1 MILPQNFCEAFRL
14 VPRLNACWGV
24 RKDRHRC
31 EIESPAARDAE
42 LWPNLA
48 PGCKITGNRV
58 QKSSRAAVLV
68 SLGPAASRDFS
79 QRPKRLMTQRLQNLS
94 IRAAVATAL
103 PAFLLCLSACSTK
116 IAETAPNLAIP
127 VTVAK
132 AVQKTVPINLTAIGT
147 AEAFSTVS
155 IKSQVNAIL
164 EQVHFKQ
171 GDFVRKGDLLFTLD
185 ARPFQSAL
193 AQSEANLARDQAQAE
208 LNQVQSVRYQKLYD
222 AGVAPKEQFDQVK
235 ATADSQEALV
245 HADEAAVQ
253 SSKLQLQYCTIY
265 SPTDG
270 RTGALQVYPGN
281 LVKENDVP
289 ILVVINQISPI
300 FMDFSVPEQ
309 YLGVVKKYMSGGR
322 LQIEATPYGET
333 TSEVGYLTFVDNNVD
348 NTTGTLKLKG
358 TFPNDD
364 HRLWP
369 GQFSV
374 VSLRLAEEEKA
385 IVVPAQAVQT
395 GQSGDFIFVV
405 KADQT
410 VESQPVKVARQLEGE
425 SVISSGIA
433 PGDTVVTDGQLRLI
447 PGIKVQVKAAGT
459 GS

>member
-1 MILPQNFCEAFRL
+1 MTSRQTFLEAFRAVL
-14 VPRLNACWGV
+14 RLNVWRGV
-24 RKDRHRC
+24 R
-31 EIESPAARDAE
+31 ENSGLSQMELPAARSAE
-42 LWPNLA
+42 IWPNLA
-48 PGCKITGNRV
+48 PGCKINGNQVR
-58 QKSSRAAVLV
+58 KSAATSAL
-68 SLGPAASRDFS
+68 SLLRKGGGWKLS
-79 QRPKRLMTQRLQNLS
+79 QRPKRFMKQRFKNIS
-94 IRAAVATAL
+94 IRAALTASL
-103 PAFLLCLSACSTK
+103 PAILLCLSACSTK
-116 IAETAPNLAIP
+116 TAETAPNLAVP

-147 AEAFSTVS
+147 AEAYSTVS

-171 GDFVRKGDLLFTLD
+171 GDFVKQGDLLFTLD

-208 LNQVQSVRYQKLYD
+208 LNQVQSARYEKLYA
-222 AGVAPKEQFDQVK
+222 AGVAPKEQFDQMK
-235 ATADSQEALV
+235 ASADAQEALV
-245 HADEAAVQ
+245 HADQAAVQ
-253 SSKLQLQYCTIY
+253 SAKLQLQYCTIY

-300 FMDFSVPEQ
+300 FVDFSVPEQ

-322 LQIEATPYGET
+322 LQIEATPYGESV
-333 TSEVGYLTFVDNNVD
+333 SEVGYLTFVDNNVD
-348 NTTGTLKLKG
+348 NTTGTIKLKG
-358 TFPNDD
+358 TFPNED

-385 IVVPAQAVQT
+385 IVVPSQAVQS

-405 KADQT
+405 KSDQT
-410 VESQPVKVARQLEGE
+410 VESHAVKVARQLEGE

-447 PGIKVQVKAAGT
+447 PGIKVQVKAASA